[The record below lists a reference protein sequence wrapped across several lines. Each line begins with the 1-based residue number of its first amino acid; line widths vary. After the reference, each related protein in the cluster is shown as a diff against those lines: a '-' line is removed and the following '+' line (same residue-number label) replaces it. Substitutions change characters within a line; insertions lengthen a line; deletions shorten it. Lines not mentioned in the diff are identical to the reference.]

1 MFKSAFPRLTFP
13 FRSLDHCESPGAIAV
28 AGRRVEVLQDHGE
41 DGAEAD
47 HWRRLVIVDDD
58 YSRLGVANTYFRP
71 QD

>member
-28 AGRRVEVLQDHGE
+28 AGRRVEVLQDQGE
-41 DGAEAD
+41 DGAQAD
-47 HWRRLVIVDDD
+47 RWRQRVIVDDD
-58 YSRLGVANTYFRP
+58 CSRVGVASTCFRP